1 MISTRKTARDCGTI
15 TVSDQFKAWEAQG
28 WTLGDLRSVHIN
40 VEVGG
45 GTGSIE
51 FPVAEV
57 STTSQ

>member
-1 MISTRKTARDCGTI
+1 LM
-15 TVSDQFKAWEAQG
+15 
-28 WTLGDLRSVHIN
+28 SVHIN

-57 STTSQ
+57 TTTSQ